1 MKGVPV
7 LKLFKNE
14 SFSTKWSKP
23 LKKDVEL
30 LHIDKIL
37 KAQIKEKFNSSLK
50 LYIVDAGSCS
60 GCELELQALFNPF
73 YKLQALGVEV
83 VYEIE
88 KADVL
93 IVSGLIT
100 ENMYVELRTFY
111 ESFKAPKHLITLG
124 DCPVF
129 QAPFRDT
136 FAIRTKGSNYFPS
149 VHHIAGCPPSP
160 KEILRGVVRFIKKY
174 KSE

>member
-1 MKGVPV
+1 M
-7 LKLFKNE
+7 LKFFKNE
-14 SFSTKWSKP
+14 SFRNKWTQSA
-23 LKKDVEL
+23 KKDVEL

-37 KAQIKEKFNSSLK
+37 KAQIKEKFDSKLK
-50 LYIVDAGSCS
+50 LYIVDSGSCT

-73 YKLQALGVEV
+73 YNLSALGIEV

-93 IVSGLIT
+93 ILSGLIT
-100 ENMYVELRTFY
+100 ENMYVELRSLY
-111 ESFKAPKHLITLG
+111 EKFKAPKHLITLG

-149 VHHIAGCPPSP
+149 TQHIVGCPPTP
-160 KEILRGVVRFIKKY
+160 KEILRGLVRFMKKV
-174 KSE
+174 